1 MTPRE
6 PRVAVVVATFDRAHL
21 LPDLVA
27 ALEGQT
33 VTDFEAVLVDD
44 GSSDGTYA
52 ELQRLTGGDERF
64 RVLRQEGNRGQ
75 AAARNLGWR
84 ATSAPWVAFTDDD
97 CVPRPGWLAGLLEA
111 GRSADVVQGR
121 TVPAA
126 SPPGVRPGWFDRTQR
141 IERWSGRYETC
152 NLLHARE
159 VLERHD
165 GFRAWSSQERHAFLA
180 DVFTPP
186 VMGEDT
192 DLGLRATAT
201 GAVAA
206 FAPDAVVEHRVFP
219 AGFRDYLAQ
228 RRRSAEIVKLMAVN
242 PAARTLLLGRV
253 VLRGVH
259 VLLWGLPP
267 LAVASVAAGV
277 AWLPVAVI
285 GGWVLLNTYRT
296 RHRPFSP
303 LRRVAYSALHLVAY
317 AYEAAC
323 FAAASVR
330 YRSFVL

>member
-1 MTPRE
+1 MSPQA
-6 PRVAVVVATFDRAHL
+6 PSVAVVVATFNRAAL
-21 LPDLVA
+21 LPDLIG

-33 VTDFEAVLVDD
+33 VADFEAVLVDD

-52 ELQRLTGGDERF
+52 ELQRLTGGDDRF
-64 RVLRQEGNRGQ
+64 RLIRKEGNQGQ

-84 ATSAPWVAFTDDD
+84 ATTAPWVAFTDDD
-97 CVPRPGWLAGLLEA
+97 CAPRPDWLAGLLA
-111 GRSADVVQGR
+111 ASRTADVVQGR

-126 SPPGVRPGWFDRTQR
+126 SRPHERPGWFDRTQR

-152 NLLHARE
+152 NLLHSRA
-159 VLERHD
+159 VLERHE
-165 GFRAWSSQERHAFLA
+165 GFRE

-192 DLGLRATAT
+192 DLGLRATST
-201 GAVAA
+201 GAVAT
-206 FAPDAVVEHRVFP
+206 FAPDAVVEHQVFP
-219 AGFRDYLAQ
+219 SGFRDYLAQ
-228 RRRSAEIVKLMAVN
+228 RRRYAEIVKLMAVN
-242 PAARTLLLGRV
+242 PAARTLLVGRV
-253 VLRGVH
+253 ILRGVH
-259 VLLWGLPP
+259 VLIWGLPP
-267 LAVASVAAGV
+267 LAVTSVAAGV
-277 AWLPVAVI
+277 AWLPVAVV
-285 GGWVLLNTYRT
+285 GGWVLLNAHRT

-303 LRRVAYSALHLVAY
+303 LRRVGYSVLHLVAY